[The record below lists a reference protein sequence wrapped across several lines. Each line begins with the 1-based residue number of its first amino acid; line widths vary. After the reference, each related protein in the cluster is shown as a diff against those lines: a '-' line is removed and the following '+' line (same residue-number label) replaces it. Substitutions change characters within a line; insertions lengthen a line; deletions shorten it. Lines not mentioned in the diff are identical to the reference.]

1 MTKTELMDKLK
12 GYSEDEHLAV
22 VWFDKEEIGES
33 LSDTEWEN
41 RCDDLITS
49 DTIKDIAEDI
59 INF

>member
-1 MTKTELMDKLK
+1 MDRLK

>member
-1 MTKTELMDKLK
+1 MTKSELMDRLA

-49 DTIKDIAEDI
+49 DTIKDMAEDI